1 MRKCLWCFQ
10 CEVREAATG
19 LNTPRGH
26 SYGGTMHG
34 SSRGR
39 THLQR
44 GSVTVSGR
52 GVLDGCCFP
61 LFTFLCFPGFQHWAC
76 VTFIGKINLD
86 KLKKKEKQL
95 VWQRYVWDTA
105 IPHPNMESTKT
116 ETKTE
121 QNRQLHGEGKWSLVG
136 RSPPTS
142 QQGSGSRGE
151 LLLLFCSLFSINE
164 HACLLWWE
172 KQNKIK

>member
-1 MRKCLWCFQ
+1 MRKCLWCYQ

-86 KLKKKEKQL
+86 KLKKKK
-95 VWQRYVWDTA
+95 RKA
-105 IPHPNMESTKT
+105 ISMVEVCPRHSYTPPQQERTKT
-116 ETKTE
+116 ETRTE
-121 QNRQLHGEGKWSLVG
+121 QKAPRRREVKSGGKEPPDITAGKGGEGWIVITFPALYF
-136 RSPPTS
+136 
-142 QQGSGSRGE
+142 
-151 LLLLFCSLFSINE
+151 L
-164 HACLLWWE
+164 
-172 KQNKIK
+172 